1 MHERFFIIKKFK
13 KYFDGFLKY
22 FITFVKEKLQKNET
36 YSVNI
41 LVQVIAKKYQVL
53 IGEILKIFVKI
64 RKYLENILKIQ

>member
-41 LVQVIAKKYQVL
+41 LVQVIAKKY
-53 IGEILKIFVKI
+53 
-64 RKYLENILKIQ
+64 